1 MAKGAGMSPD
11 SETPRPRVGRSV
23 SVYPLA
29 LFSRGVTAVA
39 LLLRVRPSRWREGG
53 RWSAGSISSAT
64 G

>member
-39 LLLRVRPSRWREGG
+39 LLLRVRPSR
-53 RWSAGSISSAT
+53 
-64 G
+64 